1 MSRWIIV
8 GDGAWG
14 RALSRRLV
22 LNGHEATLVGER
34 RIGARVPKGVEHTLE
49 LAPALEAGERVILAV
64 PADRLEELVV
74 DAAPHLRG
82 DHRVATAIRGLTPG
96 THLRPSEAVRTHT
109 PVRQVAVLAGAADAR
124 ALRKKTPAALVVGTE
139 FPAFADELQAALVA
153 PSLRIYTNRDPVGT
167 ELASLLAMV
176 LGVAL
181 GIARALEVGP
191 ATEATALTRAV
202 AEMDRVVCGLGG
214 APKTA
219 YGLAGLG
226 LLAELAFDPE
236 GTSATVGAALAAGE
250 LTKAAE
256 AHEVRAAARALA
268 ARSARSR
275 LRAPMLTMI
284 DALFDGHV
292 DAATALKGL
301 MTRSARSE

>member
-1 MSRWIIV
+1 MRRWVIV

-22 LNGHEATLVGER
+22 LNAHDVCLVGER
-34 RIGARVPKGVEHTLE
+34 RIGNRVPKGVEHTID
-49 LAPALEAGERVILAV
+49 LAPALAGAERVILAV
-64 PADRLEELVV
+64 PADRLEALVV

-82 DHRVATAIRGLTPG
+82 DHRIATAIRGLTPG
-96 THLRPSEAVRTHT
+96 THLRPSEAVSTHT
-109 PVRQVAVLAGAADAR
+109 PVRQLAVLAGAADAR
-124 ALRKKTPAALVVGTE
+124 ALRQKTPAALVVGTE
-139 FPAFADELQAALVA
+139 FPSFADELQAALVA

-167 ELASLLAMV
+167 ELASIVAMV
-176 LGVAL
+176 LAVAL
-181 GIARALEVGP
+181 GIARALGVGP

-214 APKTA
+214 APKTS

-226 LLAELAFDPE
+226 LLAELAFDAE
-236 GTSATVGAALAAGE
+236 GIPARAGAALAAGE
-250 LTKAAE
+250 LSKAAE
-256 AHEVRAAARALA
+256 AHEIKAAARALA
-268 ARSARSR
+268 ARSARAR
-275 LRAPMLTMI
+275 LRAPMLSMI

-301 MTRSARSE
+301 MTRSARAE